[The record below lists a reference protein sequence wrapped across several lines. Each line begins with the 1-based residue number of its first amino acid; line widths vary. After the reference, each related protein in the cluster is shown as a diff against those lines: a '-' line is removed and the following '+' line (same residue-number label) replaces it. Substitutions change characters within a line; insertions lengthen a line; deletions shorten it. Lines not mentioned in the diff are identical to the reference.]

1 MSKPVTKIEVGKN
14 FSMSS
19 DLLGQPKVE
28 KGQSP
33 DENHVSRTS
42 VSCVKSVIS
51 PYFSLYLLVASVI
64 FYAAMNLSL
73 SLFFQIGILL
83 PHQS

>member
-51 PYFSLYLLVASVI
+51 PYFS
-64 FYAAMNLSL
+64 
-73 SLFFQIGILL
+73 
-83 PHQS
+83 